1 MINALY
7 NLGLNALR
15 NAQVSLTNTSN
26 NIANAD
32 TEGYQ
37 RTETNYETSSSI
49 TIRGLMVGTGAEVD
63 SITSQ
68 WDKFVEAQYLDA
80 SADLSRE
87 NAALEYLSQLD
98 TLFYQDEDEG
108 LAVSLDEFWASWS
121 ELAAD
126 PTSTS
131 AREALLGDATT
142 LAYALNT
149 LSEELDG
156 TVESINSEIVSEVG
170 EANDLIDQ
178 IAAANQY
185 IAANQDDNQAI
196 SDRAQL
202 VRELNALIGVNVIEQ
217 SNGQITI
224 LTEEGYNLV
233 DGNTTHHL
241 AYAEAGT
248 TESLTRGSTYDGEIQ
263 YSGDSSEELLLQ
275 FVSSGPDGS
284 AQFKVSLD
292 GGETWLTG
300 DDGNTLLYTAD
311 GATNSVTI
319 EGVEISF
326 SGVGDHAEGDRYT
339 IMPKSG
345 LYWEKG
351 DGSLVNITPLT
362 DESGVNVD
370 GRTSGG
376 SLAGLFLARDDVVV
390 PARDELDDLSRSLI
404 WEVNSL
410 HSQGAGLEAQDSL
423 TGAYSVEDQ
432 TAALSNCGL
441 TFGDAIQAGTLEL
454 VIYDADGAVS
464 TTADI
469 SVAPSESLD
478 DLVADINAACGGE
491 LTASV
496 DGDGRLVLSAATGQ
510 SFEVAGDSSSVLAA
524 LGLNTFFNGNDAGD
538 IAVCSSIAGDLAHI
552 NAGAVGDD
560 GLVASGGNDVAS
572 SIARLAEQEVAIGTG
587 RSSSEST
594 YSEFLGGLV
603 SFIGSAAASAESKG
617 SYAEVSAQYY
627 SDQQASASEVN
638 VDEELVN
645 LTKYQQ
651 SYQAAAKMIEVTRS
665 LMDTL
670 LDMV

>member
-248 TESLTRGSTYDGEIQ
+248 
-263 YSGDSSEELLLQ
+263 
-275 FVSSGPDGS
+275 
-284 AQFKVSLD
+284 
-292 GGETWLTG
+292 
-300 DDGNTLLYTAD
+300 
-311 GATNSVTI
+311 
-319 EGVEISF
+319 
-326 SGVGDHAEGDRYT
+326 
-339 IMPKSG
+339 
-345 LYWEKG
+345 
-351 DGSLVNITPLT
+351 
-362 DESGVNVD
+362 
-370 GRTSGG
+370 
-376 SLAGLFLARDDVVV
+376 
-390 PARDELDDLSRSLI
+390 
-404 WEVNSL
+404 
-410 HSQGAGLEAQDSL
+410 
-423 TGAYSVEDQ
+423 
-432 TAALSNCGL
+432 
-441 TFGDAIQAGTLEL
+441 
-454 VIYDADGAVS
+454 
-464 TTADI
+464 
-469 SVAPSESLD
+469 
-478 DLVADINAACGGE
+478 
-491 LTASV
+491 
-496 DGDGRLVLSAATGQ
+496 
-510 SFEVAGDSSSVLAA
+510 
-524 LGLNTFFNGNDAGD
+524 
-538 IAVCSSIAGDLAHI
+538 
-552 NAGAVGDD
+552 
-560 GLVASGGNDVAS
+560 
-572 SIARLAEQEVAIGTG
+572 
-587 RSSSEST
+587 
-594 YSEFLGGLV
+594 
-603 SFIGSAAASAESKG
+603 
-617 SYAEVSAQYY
+617 
-627 SDQQASASEVN
+627 
-638 VDEELVN
+638 
-645 LTKYQQ
+645 
-651 SYQAAAKMIEVTRS
+651 
-665 LMDTL
+665 
-670 LDMV
+670 